1 MLALADEAGIKFDF
15 IHVCNTAGIMRGI
28 CPQYNMVRL
37 GIGLYGYYPSEYIK
51 QISNVNIKPVAEF
64 VTNIS
69 AVNVIEAGEAVS
81 YGATF
86 RADKTMRIATLPV
99 GYADGYNRLLSNRG
113 KVIINGKTA
122 DVVGRVCMD
131 QMMVDI
137 TDIPDAKEG
146 TEAVLMGERQG
157 ICVDADS
164 IADMCMTISYEVLT
178 SVAQRVERVFVED

>member
-1 MLALADEAGIKFDF
+1 MKR
-15 IHVCNTAGIMRGI
+15 V
-28 CPQYNMVRL
+28 
-37 GIGLYGYYPSEYIK
+37 
-51 QISNVNIKPVAEF
+51 SNINIEPIAEF

-69 AVNVIEAGEAVS
+69 AVNTIAPGEAVS

-86 RADKTMRIATLPV
+86 RAEKTMRIATLPV
-99 GYADGYNRLLSNRG
+99 GYADGYNRLLSNKG

-122 DVVGRVCMD
+122 DVIGRVCMD

-146 TEAVLMGERQG
+146 TKAILIGKCSD

-164 IADMCMTISYEVLT
+164 IADLCMTISYEVLT
-178 SVAQRVERVFVED
+178 SIAQRVERVYIDA